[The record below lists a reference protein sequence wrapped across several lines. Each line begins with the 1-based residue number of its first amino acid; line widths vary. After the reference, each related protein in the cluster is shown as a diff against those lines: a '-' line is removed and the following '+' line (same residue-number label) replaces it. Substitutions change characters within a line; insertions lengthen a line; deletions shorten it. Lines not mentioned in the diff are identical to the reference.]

1 MWLIGGIS
9 DSGQILGI
17 SRIVD
22 RTRKAVVRVRM
33 DTFLGAET
41 RVFSERKVVMKRP
54 VNGETSGPMTR

>member
-1 MWLIGGIS
+1 MWLIGGMS
-9 DSGQILGI
+9 DSGQILDI

-41 RVFSERKVVMKRP
+41 RVFSERKVVMKRS